1 MAILGLMT
9 TEQLGSTYR
18 PKNIR
23 RKIFYMYPNG
33 SAPLIGMLSMMKEEV
48 TNDPEFKWYEKRM
61 VQQRTTQ
68 AYASGTVTTYSS
80 VDSTYGTW
88 TVAAGDYTVTAG
100 SIYGLKVASG
110 GTVQLRVGH
119 VFKTIVQDTDAA
131 TNVEIQGVIRYVD
144 ATNNRFAFMATRA
157 SPNNI
162 NYDAAITGNEILVIG
177 SAQAEGAQSV
187 SSSLPLSTLEV
198 YNTPVQVGNYTGIY
212 TSNWQITGTAGK
224 TAVWFDTR
232 GVDPD
237 LSKEAAVNHNR
248 AMEYSYIFGYK
259 AEVVETITNN
269 NNKVTR
275 TTGGVLYFLAL
286 WEAGS
291 TYGNTAATADTDD
304 NKRIITNS
312 SGVLSLKT
320 YESKYLERAFRF
332 NRNKQNELLCFCG
345 NGALATLAQMYSG
358 KQVFQTQMPST
369 NSFGMTVTAHV
380 TPFGTVYYKTHPL
393 FNLNDTLRYNML
405 FLDVTTIKYRP
416 MAGRD
421 TTLKKNQQPNN
432 ADYVEDGFITEC
444 GYENASPESSMYIQN
459 VTDWQP

>member
-1 MAILGLMT
+1 MALLGLMT
-9 TEQLGSTYR
+9 TAQLGSTYR

-33 SAPLIGMLSMMKEEV
+33 SAPLIGLLSMMKEEV

-61 VQQRTTQ
+61 VEQRTTQ
-68 AYASGTVTTYSS
+68 AYISGTTSLYVS
-80 VDSTYGTW
+80 VDSTFQTW
-88 TVAAGDYTVTAG
+88 TTATVNFVMAAGTQ
-100 SIYGLKVASG
+100 YGICVAS
-110 GTVQLRVGH
+110 TTQFRVGH
-119 VFKTIVQDTDAA
+119 VIKTLVLDASAASQELQGIVT
-131 TNVEIQGVIRYVD
+131 YVD
-144 ATNNRFAFMATRA
+144 ATNTRLAFICTRA
-157 SPNNI
+157 ATGTTAYNG
-162 NYDAAITGNEILVIG
+162 ATTGNEVLAIG
-177 SAQAEGAQSV
+177 SAQVEGGSSV
-187 SSSLPLSTLEV
+187 SSSLTLSTLEV
-198 YNTPVQVGNYTGIY
+198 YNTPTQVSNFTQIF

-237 LSKEAAVNHNR
+237 QSKEAAVNHNR
-248 AMEYSYIFGYK
+248 QMEYAYMFGYK
-259 AEVVETITNN
+259 SETTLTVTNN
-269 NNKVTR
+269 NDKIVR
-275 TTGGVLYFLAL
+275 TTGGVLYWLAL

-304 NKRIITNS
+304 TKRIITNS
-312 SGVLSLKT
+312 SGVLSAKT
-320 YESKYLERAFRF
+320 YNKYLERAFRF
-332 NRNKQNELLCFCG
+332 NRNKQNELLCFAG
-345 NGALATLAQMYSG
+345 NGALNVLAEMYAG
-358 KQVFQTQMPST
+358 KQTFTIQMPSSNT
-369 NSFGMTVTAHV
+369 FGMTVVAHQ

-393 FNLNDTLRYNML
+393 FNLNATLRFNMM

-432 ADYVEDGFITEC
+432 ADFVEDGFLTET